1 MQLSFNQARWRT
13 VEMYLEAFSSHYMK
27 VKQGVEYEVI
37 NSFANI
43 WNEREII
50 SNF

>member
-1 MQLSFNQARWRT
+1 MEDYGDVSGSFQQPLYEGKA
-13 VEMYLEAFSSHYMK
+13 
-27 VKQGVEYEVI
+27 KQGVENEVI